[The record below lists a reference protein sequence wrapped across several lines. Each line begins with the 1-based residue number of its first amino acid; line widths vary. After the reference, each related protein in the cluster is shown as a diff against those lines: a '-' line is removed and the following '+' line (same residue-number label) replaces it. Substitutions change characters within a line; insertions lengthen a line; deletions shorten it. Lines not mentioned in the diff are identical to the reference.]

1 MSMQQK
7 KIFILLPDG
16 IGLRNFAYTNFYKK
30 AEING
35 ISLIFWNNSAF
46 DLKTLGFNE
55 IKIHAAKSHPIT
67 DILKK
72 ARVQID
78 LNLNCA
84 KFNDKVYDSYRFSA
98 NKDSLV
104 NIVKFLCITVIT
116 FLFSSVKGV
125 EIIRK
130 AIAKYEKKTRY
141 YDDCLA
147 VLQREKPDFVFCT
160 NQRTTMALAPI
171 LAAET
176 LKIPTGTFIFS
187 WDNLPK
193 ATLVLE
199 PNFYFV
205 WSHHMKKELMS
216 YYPFIK
222 ESQIR
227 VTGTPQFEM
236 HTDADAICE
245 KEMFFNEHH
254 LDISKRHICYSGD
267 DITTSPNDPIYLED
281 TAKAVIALNKKGHQ
295 LGVIFRRCPVDF
307 SNRFDSVLEK
317 YKDII
322 VVIDPKW
329 EKIGDNWNSVLPTKA
344 DMFLQLNTI
353 AHTEMVI
360 NLGSSMVFD
369 YVAFGKPCA
378 YICYDI
384 PNAYEKNRSVAD
396 IYDFVHF
403 RSMPSKNAVLW
414 IKSPEALAEII
425 IQGLEQPG
433 EVAKHA
439 QDWFE
444 KINLHPSGAASM
456 RILSEISQIID

>member
-1 MSMQQK
+1 M
-7 KIFILLPDG
+7 PDG

-30 AEING
+30 AEG
-35 ISLIFWNNSAF
+35 KGLSLIFWNNSTC
-46 DLKTLGFNE
+46 DLKALGFNE
-55 IKIHAAKSHPIT
+55 IKIKAAKVHPIT

-78 LNLNCA
+78 LNLNCSR
-84 KFNDKVYDSYRFSA
+84 FNDTVYKSYRFSS
-98 NKDSLV
+98 NRGSFV
-104 NIVKFLCITVIT
+104 NIVKFLCVKVIT

-205 WSHHMKKELMS
+205 WSHHMKMELMS

-236 HTDADAICE
+236 HTDPGATCSRE
-245 KEMFFNEHH
+245 EFFTKHH
-254 LDISKRHICYSGD
+254 LDEKRKYICYSGD

-281 TAKAVIALNKKGHQ
+281 TAKAVMALNKKGHR
-295 LGVIFRRCPVDF
+295 LGIIFRRCPVDF
-307 SNRFDSVLEK
+307 SNRFDRVLEK
-317 YKDII
+317 YKEII
-322 VVIDPKW
+322 VVIEPKW
-329 EKIGDNWNSVLPTKA
+329 EKIGDAWNNVLPTKA

-369 YVAFGKPCA
+369 YVALRKPCA

-384 PNAYEKNRSVAD
+384 PNAYKKNRSVAD

-403 RSMPSKNAVLW
+403 RSMPSKDAVLW
-414 IKSPEALAEII
+414 IKSPEAMAEII
-425 IQGLEQPG
+425 LQGLEQPG
-433 EVAKHA
+433 TVVRRA

-444 KINLHPSGAASM
+444 KINLHPSGEASM